1 MGSHLRIGARLSL
14 GFGIIL
20 ALLVAVL
27 VTDNII
33 SSKNRSEL
41 FKGIKT
47 TNLKLELTTKMKSAQ
62 LEGVVSLR
70 SIGIYTDPKRMNKE
84 EASLKA
90 HRKSFVE
97 AREQLKSMDVSEA
110 AKRHFANI
118 ERLDKELEAPISE
131 AITYALSFNTEAVA
145 NVIAT
150 RTDPIY
156 RQMLVELNALVD
168 LQKAEERIML
178 DAAVASGQQ
187 LMWINSLIGLVAV
200 IIGIIFS
207 QLITRSITVP
217 LNDAVTIAKRVAAGD
232 LTSVVQVNSRD
243 ETGELMQALKIMTE
257 SLMRIV
263 GQVRQSTETIVNIS
277 RDIAAGDMDL
287 SARTEAESSSLEE
300 TAAAMEQL
308 TSTVQQNAGNAEQ
321 ANQLSASASII
332 AEKGGKVVHAV
343 VETMDSINT
352 SSKKIVDIISVI
364 DGIAFQTNILA
375 LNAAVEA
382 ARAGEQG
389 RGFAVVATEVRNLAQ
404 RSAAAAKEIKHLIS
418 DSVEKVGGGMKLVAE
433 AGATM
438 SEVVD
443 SVKRVTDIMAEITM
457 ASKEQ
462 SSGIGEVNEAIA
474 QMDKVTQQNAR
485 LVEEALKEVEM
496 LQKQA
501 DGLEEV
507 VSVFKLN
514 DTGYVSPEH
523 KPQAAA
529 AKPAAKALTK
539 LVSKP
544 ATKPPAKHIA
554 AKQDSKTSK
563 VEDGWEEF

>member
-1 MGSHLRIGARLSL
+1 MSSNLRIGARLSL

-33 SSKNRSEL
+33 SSRNRNEL
-41 FKGIKT
+41 FKGIET
-47 TNLKLELTTKMKSAQ
+47 ANLKLELTTKMKTTQ
-62 LEGVVSLR
+62 LEGVVSIR
-70 SIGIYTDPKRMNKE
+70 SIGIYNDVKSMNRE
-84 EASLKA
+84 EAALKSYREA
-90 HRKSFVE
+90 FNNARKSLQ
-97 AREQLKSMDVSEA
+97 AMDVSEK
-110 AKRHFANI
+110 AKKHFANI
-118 ERLDKELEAPISE
+118 ERLDKELEGPIGE
-131 AITYALSFNTEAVA
+131 ARTYALSFNTEAVA

-156 RQMLVELNALVD
+156 RQMLAELNALVD
-168 LQKAEERIML
+168 LQKAEERAMIA
-178 DAAVASGQQ
+178 AAVASGQQ
-187 LMWINSLIGLVAV
+187 LMWMNSLIGLVAV

-207 QLITRSITVP
+207 QLITRSITQP

-232 LTSVVQVNSRD
+232 LTSVVQVKSRD

-263 GQVRQSTETIVNIS
+263 GEVRQSTETIVNIS

-308 TSTVQQNAGNAEQ
+308 TSTVQQNADNAEQ

-343 VETMDSINT
+343 VETMDSINI

-404 RSAAAAKEIKHLIS
+404 RSAAAAKEINHLIS

-462 SSGIGEVNEAIA
+462 SSGIAEVNEAIA

-514 DTGYVSPEH
+514 DSVYVSPEH
-523 KPQAAA
+523 KPKAAP

-539 LVSKP
+539 PIGKP
-544 ATKPPAKHIA
+544 ATQRAVKQVA
-554 AKQDSKTSK
+554 ASKGGK

>member
-1 MGSHLRIGARLSL
+1 MGSHLRIGARLSV

-47 TNLKLELTTKMKSAQ
+47 TNLKLELTTKMKSTQ
-62 LEGVVSLR
+62 LEGVVSIR

-84 EASLKA
+84 EAALKA

-118 ERLDKELEAPISE
+118 ERLDKELEGPITE

-168 LQKAEERIML
+168 LQKAEERTML

-187 LMWINSLIGLVAV
+187 LMWINSLIGLIAV

-207 QLITRSITVP
+207 QLITRSITLP

-232 LTSVVQVNSRD
+232 LTSVVQVKSRD

-263 GQVRQSTETIVNIS
+263 GQVRQSTSTIVHIS

-300 TAAAMEQL
+300 TASAMEQL
-308 TSTVQQNAGNAEQ
+308 TSTVQQNADNAEQ

-474 QMDKVTQQNAR
+474 QMDKVTQQNAH
-485 LVEEALKEVEM
+485 LVEQALKEVEM
-496 LQKQA
+496 LQKEA
-501 DGLEEV
+501 NGLEEV

-514 DTGYVSPEH
+514 DSGRVSPAS
-523 KPQAAA
+523 QAPTAPA
-529 AKPAAKALTK
+529 QPMQALAKPG
-539 LVSKP
+539 SKP
-544 ATKPPAKHIA
+544 ATQRSV
-554 AKQDSKTSK
+554 KQVASSKGGKASK